1 MRTLFSA
8 FAGIAAVVLFCVAVP
23 ALWLD
28 QHVVQEEGFIELA
41 APLGSDPQFQS
52 QLVDATADTVIA
64 DADFAPGLAELVRP
78 LVEGAA
84 ESLTDHPEYQ
94 EAWNETLRL
103 SHELT
108 FTTEAQPPEAQ
119 GGGAITLDI
128 APLVTLV
135 TEDAAQAIGTD
146 IPVPPQVLVGI
157 GQSDQGQAI
166 QFIENY
172 AGLAVPFAAASG
184 LAFVLAIAIARRR
197 STTLLLIGFGVALSA
212 GLWKL
217 GTEFAVRQVS
227 ASSDENAL
235 AGLFKDYFVST
246 AEASF
251 NAWIIAGAGA
261 GIIMMLLGL
270 IARIFAGSRT

>member
-52 QLVDATADTVIA
+52 QLADATADTVIA

-84 ESLTDHPEYQ
+84 ESLTDHPGYQ
-94 EAWNETLRL
+94 EAWNETLQR

-108 FTTEAQPPEAQ
+108 FTAAPPAEAQ

-128 APLVTLV
+128 APLVALV
-135 TEDAAQAIGTD
+135 TEDAAAAIGSD
-146 IPVPPQVLVGI
+146 IPVPPQVLVGF
-157 GQSDQGQAI
+157 GQADHGQAI

-184 LAFVLAIAIARRR
+184 VAFVLAMVIARRR
-197 STTLLLIGFGVALSA
+197 STTLVLIGFGVALSA

-227 ASSDENAL
+227 ASTDEHAL
-235 AGLFKDYFVST
+235 ADLFKDYFVST
-246 AEASF
+246 AESSF
-251 NAWIIAGAGA
+251 NAWIIAGVGA